1 MTAKVP
7 QTDAARWFS
16 ATTALARPLSRRV
29 RRPAAPLCKGTLI
42 GPPRCSSF
50 RPAAL
55 LIAAVIGLAS
65 AASAATDKADS
76 WDTFRVLVER
86 NMFLRD
92 RRLPRPPRSGGAPP
106 PADSP
111 DRRLVLTGTA
121 LCGSEFVA
129 FFEDIRTGKT
139 LRARVGGA
147 VGTGKLKAVALNGVE
162 YETGGKATKIEI
174 GWSLLG
180 EAASLPS
187 RRTSTTAEPDRPPAE
202 PETTPETNGQ
212 KAAGEQTKPASADD
226 APDAKPKETAS
237 PGGADNVDIVDILQ
251 RMRQRREE
259 ELKK

>member
-1 MTAKVP
+1 MKVTVKVGRDP
-7 QTDAARWFS
+7 ARWFS
-16 ATTALARPLSRRV
+16 ATS
-29 RRPAAPLCKGTLI
+29 
-42 GPPRCSSF
+42 
-50 RPAAL
+50 AL
-55 LIAAVIGLAS
+55 LVAAVIGLAS

-92 RRLPRPPRSGGAPP
+92 RRPPRPPRAGHAAS

-111 DRRLVLTGTA
+111 ERQLVLTGTA
-121 LCGSEFVA
+121 LCGTEFVA
-129 FFEDIRTGKT
+129 FFENTRTGKT
-139 LRARVGGA
+139 LRARAGGA
-147 VGTGKLKAVALNGVE
+147 VGAGKLKAVTLNGVE

-187 RRTSTTAEPDRPPAE
+187 RRISRAAEPDLLPAE
-202 PETTPETNGQ
+202 PETTPEM
-212 KAAGEQTKPASADD
+212 GEQTKPASTDD

-237 PGGADNVDIVDILQ
+237 PGGAGNADIADILQ
-251 RMRQRREE
+251 RMRRRREE